1 MTTRSGFADGC
12 AADVLQIPI
21 TASTLGLSPL
31 MRFLGSPVVGKS
43 ESVSTACTCLPA
55 PMAYSVSV
63 AGGESETMQLGF
75 VATLAPPATMRGSAN
90 ALMKSARVNRRD
102 LK

>member
-12 AADVLQIPI
+12 AAEVLQIPI

-55 PMAYSVSV
+55 PMAKSVSV
-63 AGGESETMQLGF
+63 AVGESETIQLGF
-75 VATLAPPATMRGSAN
+75 AVALVAPAPLGTMRGSTN
-90 ALMKSARVNRRD
+90 APDEEREGQP
-102 LK
+102 